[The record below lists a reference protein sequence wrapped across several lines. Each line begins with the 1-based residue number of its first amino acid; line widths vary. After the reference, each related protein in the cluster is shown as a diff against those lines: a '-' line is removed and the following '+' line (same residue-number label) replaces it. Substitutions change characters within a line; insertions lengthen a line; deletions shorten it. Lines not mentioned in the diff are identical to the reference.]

1 MDLPLSHP
9 PSLYHPNG
17 IIIFLFFNQTGHWL
31 QPKSTMK
38 TVCFVFAL
46 MLGFAATS
54 FAQQVQY
61 SFDEMSYA
69 PRATGVS
76 LCLYSSGI
84 SNSNG
89 QDKYYVTAWV
99 DLQKKTIT
107 NPELREYGNPNKIVK
122 LNKITHVA
130 HLYLSTPNTGG
141 VEAYA
146 CKGTGTNMVFYYLVG
161 ATTPDTVKF
170 LFYLPSGPGG
180 FQAAN

>member
-1 MDLPLSHP
+1 MKKV
-9 PSLYHPNG
+9 SL
-17 IIIFLFFNQTGHWL
+17 IF
-31 QPKSTMK
+31 TM
-38 TVCFVFAL
+38 L
-46 MLGFAATS
+46 LGFVATS

-61 SFDEMSYA
+61 SFDEMSYS
-69 PRATGVS
+69 PRASGVS

-84 SNSNG
+84 TNSNG
-89 QDKYYVTAWV
+89 TDKYYVTAWV

-107 NPELREYGNPNKIVK
+107 NPELREYGNPGKIIK
-122 LNKITHVA
+122 LDKITHVS

-170 LFYLPSGPGG
+170 LFYLPSGPGSL
-180 FQAAN
+180 QMAN